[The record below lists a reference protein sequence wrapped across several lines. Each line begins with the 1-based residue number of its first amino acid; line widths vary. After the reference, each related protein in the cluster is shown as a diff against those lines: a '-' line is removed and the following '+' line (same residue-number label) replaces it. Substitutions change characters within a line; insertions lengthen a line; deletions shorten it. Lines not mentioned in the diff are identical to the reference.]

1 MSPEQLYKVQFSLI
15 IQSWDYKQIKM
26 EKHRRDN
33 EETEM
38 LVMETQESGE
48 YVKIGKRDIGG
59 IWGKE

>member
-48 YVKIGKRDIGG
+48 YNKTSAAN
-59 IWGKE
+59 